1 MWHLWQVKW
10 RCLHRAMLVSVS
22 ISLKPQQKH
31 RKNILRV
38 STSLLCFTVH
48 LTSVNSDS
56 KRLHWVVKQHAG
68 WIGLRLSHFP
78 ITHMK
83 HVKPSEMDV
92 ESFWGESD
100 TYVWPQTWKES
111 GWRRRRVR
119 NGRKA
124 APEGPAS
131 PVRDWSVGVSVQL
144 LPTRRRHSNP
154 ATSKWRKRSSHGSV
168 NNRGRLS
175 PIRPTAE
182 TCPLNHRLMLTLDTW
197 TSHTVQRLDNCV
209 FRLTDDTWRPQM
221 NLRVRK
227 SQLEMIFIAWC
238 FLWVKYTLC
247 INLRCISWWSGHVL

>member
-1 MWHLWQVKW
+1 
-10 RCLHRAMLVSVS
+10 MLVSVS

-124 APEGPAS
+124 APGGLLHQLETDQLESLCSFYQHGGVTQTQLPLSGGKGPAM
-131 PVRDWSVGVSVQL
+131 DQ
-144 LPTRRRHSNP
+144 
-154 ATSKWRKRSSHGSV
+154 
-168 NNRGRLS
+168 
-175 PIRPTAE
+175 
-182 TCPLNHRLMLTLDTW
+182 
-197 TSHTVQRLDNCV
+197 
-209 FRLTDDTWRPQM
+209 
-221 NLRVRK
+221 
-227 SQLEMIFIAWC
+227 
-238 FLWVKYTLC
+238 
-247 INLRCISWWSGHVL
+247 